1 MQTKTSQPASGS
13 HPSRARRIF
22 YFLLAFY
29 ISASVFGG
37 ISLGWIAL
45 HPSSPPI
52 RDYEERN
59 ARAYAAAHSIE
70 FQDVALTA
78 PDGAVLKAWYER
90 PPNANGDAVLL
101 LHGVVDN
108 RLGVYPFSK
117 WLLDRG
123 YTVLMPDARHHGASG
138 GLTTY
143 GIREVGD
150 IRRWIDWMEKDWPEN
165 EQLTKE
171 QLTKE
176 ELAKDAMEKKP
187 LHCVYGLGESMGG
200 MELLES
206 LPREPRFCAIIAE
219 SPSASFR
226 EEAYARFGRSLHIGP
241 WLGRTFFR
249 PTLDAGILFVRVRY
263 DVNFDDV
270 KPAEAVV
277 GSKVPILLIH
287 GEADRNVLPYH
298 SDIIHAMNPLSITVW
313 KVPGAAHCGASQVAP
328 EEFKNKVLQWL
339 ANHTQPQAAH

>member
-1 MQTKTSQPASGS
+1 MPARS
-13 HPSRARRIF
+13 HSYRIL
-22 YFLLAFY
+22 YFLVAFY
-29 ISASVFGG
+29 ISASIFGG

-45 HPSSPPI
+45 HPNSPPI
-52 RDYEERN
+52 RDYEEHN

-90 PPNANGDAVLL
+90 PPNANGDTVLL

-117 WLLDRG
+117 WLVERG

-150 IRRWIDWMEKDWPEN
+150 IRRWIDWMEKDGLEN
-165 EQLTKE
+165 EQLAKE
-171 QLTKE
+171 QLTK
-176 ELAKDAMEKKP
+176 DGTDRNP
-187 LHCVYGLGESMGG
+187 LRCVYGLGESMGG

-206 LPREPRFCAIIAE
+206 LPTEPRFCAIIAE

-249 PTLDAGILFVRVRY
+249 PTLDAGILFVRLRY
-263 DVNFDDV
+263 GVNFDNV

-298 SDIIHAMNPLSITVW
+298 SDIIHAMNPLSIEVW
-313 KVPGAAHCGASQVAP
+313 KVPAAAHCGASKVAP
-328 EEFKNKVLQWL
+328 EEFKEKVLQWFADHGPSQH
-339 ANHTQPQAAH
+339 AN